1 MEKAPQ
7 KCGAFLVYG
16 LQPKL
21 LGFRVSFDT
30 DDPSYHGITGYE
42 QVETDSVVILDL
54 SGNLLWG
61 HAPSPIFDVD
71 YPIAEN
77 TGEYIYRDGEIIYV
91 NVSSRDSYVLQ
102 VVNAAGLPMATLFN
116 GTWNEGEHAVNIS
129 DFSLSAGCYLVLRR
143 GSRILTWQLLK

>member
-1 MEKAPQ
+1 MLKRLA
-7 KCGAFLVYG
+7 L
-16 LQPKL
+16 
-21 LGFRVSFDT
+21 
-30 DDPSYHGITGYE
+30 
-42 QVETDSVVILDL
+42 ILDL

-77 TGEYIYRDGEIIYV
+77 IGEYIYRDGEIIYV

-116 GTWNEGEHAVNIS
+116 GTWNEGEHSVNVS
-129 DFSLSAGCYLVLRR
+129 DFSLSAGCYLVLRQ